1 MQELEQLIQKFWA
14 DETTPAENRRLL
26 HLLEQYQVSIGSSD
40 EHEGELEDYS
50 GYGLQP
56 DKALSILQNI
66 HSSLGLQ
73 EQLQEQ
79 MQKRALVRPLTRWI
93 IAAAS
98 VSILVIS
105 AFLWAGSHHPVTRAV
120 AAITPPSPNLVRLAN
135 GSDSVMSMTLQD
147 GSTVQLERNSSLSYY
162 QPFTHDRRDIS
173 LRGIATFKVA
183 KDKKR
188 PFTVYA
194 GGIATTALGTR
205 FLVNTTDD
213 KKVVVRLLEGKV
225 MIAPAAGANLTMK
238 DIYLSPG
245 QEFSFDKSSLQYA
258 VNMIP
263 DRPVDAARPVH
274 PADNPE
280 LVFQK
285 EPLRNVLEKVGRL
298 YKVSLTFRREDL
310 DGLYFTG
317 TFLKSDNLNI
327 VLSTICNVND
337 LLVTKNGD
345 AIIITRSH

>member
-1 MQELEQLIQKFWA
+1 MQELEQLIEKFWA
-14 DETTPAENRRLL
+14 DRTTPEENRRLIQ
-26 HLLEQYQVSIGSSD
+26 LLKEYQMTIGAPD
-40 EHEGELEDYS
+40 EHDGVMEHYS

-66 HSSLGLQ
+66 HSGLGLQ
-73 EQLQEQ
+73 EQKP
-79 MQKRALVRPLTRWI
+79 KRALVRPLTRWI
-93 IAAAS
+93 TAAAS
-98 VSILVIS
+98 VSILVVS
-105 AFLWAGSHHPVTRAV
+105 AVLWTGSHHPVRSVV
-120 AAITPPSPNLVRLAN
+120 AATTPPVPNLVRLAN
-135 GSDSVMSMTLQD
+135 GSDSVMSLSLED
-147 GSTVQLERNSSLSYY
+147 GSTVQLEKNSSLSYY
-162 QPFTHDRRDIS
+162 QPFIRSRRDIS
-173 LRGIATFKVA
+173 LKGIAIFKVA

-194 GGIATTALGTR
+194 GGIATTALGTK
-205 FLVNTTDD
+205 FLVNATDD
-213 KKVVVRLLEGKV
+213 RKVLVRLLEGKV
-225 MIAPAAGANLTMK
+225 MISTAAGTSMTMK

-245 QEFSFDKSSLQYA
+245 QEFSFDKNSLQYA
-258 VNMIP
+258 VNTIP
-263 DRPVDAARPVH
+263 DRAVGTPGPIHAADKPG
-274 PADNPE
+274 

-285 EPLRNVLEKVGRL
+285 EPLGNVLEKVGRL
-298 YKVSLTFRREDL
+298 YKVSLTFRKKDL